1 MAAFLQEAAA
11 SDSDEED
18 DFIYNPLKLP
28 LGWDGK
34 PIPYWLYKLHGL
46 NQEFQCEIC
55 GGATY
60 WGRRAF
66 ERHFREYRHQAGMRL
81 IGIPNTKNFYEITK
95 VADAQKL
102 WKNIQVCPEFSF
114 DVHHFDYELCS
125 QCTQTLSA
133 TTPIAVRAA
142 NCSQHMQH
150 VLRPQTG
157 KDLQSVFVT
166 FTWVC
171 LYALLQCAFLHQAR
185 RGSW

>member
-1 MAAFLQEAAA
+1 MLPDPVHRAMFHFVQEAAA

-66 ERHFREYRHQAGMRL
+66 ERHFREYRHQASMRVL
-81 IGIPNTKNFYEITK
+81 GIPNTKNFYEITK

-102 WKNIQVCPEFSF
+102 WKNIQVGDGLEACAHLHMVPAN
-114 DVHHFDYELCS
+114 CI
-125 QCTQTLSA
+125 CTCMH
-133 TTPIAVRAA
+133 AVRQP
-142 NCSQHMQH
+142 S
-150 VLRPQTG
+150 
-157 KDLQSVFVT
+157 
-166 FTWVC
+166 
-171 LYALLQCAFLHQAR
+171 
-185 RGSW
+185 RG

>member
-1 MAAFLQEAAA
+1 MLCGPQEAAA

-66 ERHFREYRHQAGMRL
+66 ERHFREYRHQASMRVL
-81 IGIPNTKNFYEITK
+81 GIPNTKNFYEITK

-102 WKNIQVCPEFSF
+102 WKNIQV
-114 DVHHFDYELCS
+114 
-125 QCTQTLSA
+125 
-133 TTPIAVRAA
+133 
-142 NCSQHMQH
+142 
-150 VLRPQTG
+150 
-157 KDLQSVFVT
+157 
-166 FTWVC
+166 
-171 LYALLQCAFLHQAR
+171 
-185 RGSW
+185 GSHRLK

>member
-1 MAAFLQEAAA
+1 MFHYAQEAAA

-66 ERHFREYRHQAGMRL
+66 ERHFREYRHQASMRVL
-81 IGIPNTKNFYEITK
+81 GIPNTKNFYEITK

-102 WKNIQVCPEFSF
+102 WKNIQVRVACADLHMAPASCICRCR
-114 DVHHFDYELCS
+114 H
-125 QCTQTLSA
+125 
-133 TTPIAVRAA
+133 AVR
-142 NCSQHMQH
+142 QHS
-150 VLRPQTG
+150 R
-157 KDLQSVFVT
+157 D
-166 FTWVC
+166 
-171 LYALLQCAFLHQAR
+171 
-185 RGSW
+185 

>member
-1 MAAFLQEAAA
+1 MDSDPVHRFMFHYAQEAAA

-66 ERHFREYRHQAGMRL
+66 ERHFREYRHQASMRVL
-81 IGIPNTKNFYEITK
+81 GIPNTKNFYEITK

-102 WKNIQVCPEFSF
+102 WKNIQVGMAWRL
-114 DVHHFDYELCS
+114 V
-125 QCTQTLSA
+125 QICTWHP
-133 TTPIAVRAA
+133 PIAFADACMLSGNIQEVDQVR
-142 NCSQHMQH
+142 
-150 VLRPQTG
+150 
-157 KDLQSVFVT
+157 
-166 FTWVC
+166 
-171 LYALLQCAFLHQAR
+171 LLSGRF
-185 RGSW
+185 

>member
-1 MAAFLQEAAA
+1 MYKAQHCNFAYLTAYWKRCGVVSPCCIDPCAPGALSWHCDDPQEAAA

-66 ERHFREYRHQAGMRL
+66 ERHFREYRHQASMRFL
-81 IGIPNTKNFYEITK
+81 GIPNTKNFYEITK

-102 WKNIQVCPEFSF
+102 WKNIQVGCLAKYS
-114 DVHHFDYELCS
+114 
-125 QCTQTLSA
+125 CTQSTPNHATL
-133 TTPIAVRAA
+133 
-142 NCSQHMQH
+142 
-150 VLRPQTG
+150 
-157 KDLQSVFVT
+157 
-166 FTWVC
+166 
-171 LYALLQCAFLHQAR
+171 
-185 RGSW
+185 

>member
-1 MAAFLQEAAA
+1 MYLLQEAAA

-81 IGIPNTKNFYEITK
+81 LGIPNTKNFYEITK

-102 WKNIQVCPEFSF
+102 WKNIQVSIEVPGPDTEQWT
-114 DVHHFDYELCS
+114 V
-125 QCTQTLSA
+125 A
-133 TTPIAVRAA
+133 TMAA
-142 NCSQHMQH
+142 IIRCDMLP
-150 VLRPQTG
+150 VLFTSTAG
-157 KDLQSVFVT
+157 MHTSLTQSVHAPLPDNLVT
-166 FTWVC
+166 T
-171 LYALLQCAFLHQAR
+171 A
-185 RGSW
+185 G